1 MTDRLPPITA
11 REMVAAL
18 KRAGFVEHHQ
28 KGSHLVLKREKDN
41 RRTLVA
47 MHTGDLT
54 RGIVKA
60 ILAQTG
66 LSEDELRE
74 LL

>member
-1 MTDRLPPITA
+1 MTDRLPSIAA

-28 KGSHLVLKREKDN
+28 KGSHLVLKREKDG

-60 ILAQTG
+60 ILSQTG
-66 LSEDELRE
+66 LTEEELQR